1 MTSRG
6 EGVEN
11 DSGWA
16 WECDPGRVWVLGDM
30 PVEQQ
35 SLVGAVMDGL
45 VDLASMAIDPKD
57 GSLYEDPHP
66 MRLRTYE
73 DEHLMLWY
81 QTIPHRSRVY
91 LKRVNL

>member
-1 MTSRG
+1 MTFRG

-16 WECDPGRVWVLGDM
+16 WECDPSRVWVLGEM
-30 PVEQQ
+30 SAEQQ

-45 VDLASMAIDPKD
+45 VDLAAMAIDPKG

-73 DEHLMLWY
+73 DEHLLLWY
-81 QTIPHRSRVY
+81 QTVPHRSRVY

>member
-1 MTSRG
+1 MTPRG
-6 EGVEN
+6 EGAES

-16 WECDPGRVWVLGDM
+16 WECDPSWLWVLGDM
-30 PVEQQ
+30 SAEHQE
-35 SLVGAVMDGL
+35 LVAVVMEGL

-57 GSLYEDPHP
+57 GSLYEDPQP

-73 DEHLMLWY
+73 DERLMVWY
-81 QTIPHRSRVY
+81 QTIPHRRRVY

>member
-1 MTSRG
+1 MTLRG
-6 EGVEN
+6 EGIEN
-11 DSGWA
+11 DGGWA
-16 WECDPGRVWVLGDM
+16 WECDPSRLWVLGDM
-30 PVEQQ
+30 PEEYQR
-35 SLVGAVMDGL
+35 LVGAVMDGL

-57 GSLYEDPHP
+57 GSLYEDPQP

-73 DEHLMLWY
+73 DERLMLWY